1 MTKRRFIVVLILI
14 SIFLSS
20 SIVGATIL
28 VSNESITMITGIAI
42 QVLAT
47 LLFAGFIAYY
57 FFETHNW
64 FGQILDLVEQPIS
77 ITDSKMGW
85 TFINKPVEAMLNL
98 QRSDIL
104 GKHCSN
110 WGAKIC
116 NTQDCGVNCLQKGKQ
131 ETLFDQFGKNFRVN
145 TNYLYNFRG
154 KEIGHAE
161 IVTDITDKVQFQ
173 ALKTKMSTDVSRL
186 LIELNEGA
194 TRLSSSTQE
203 VSAAVEEIFASLE
216 TSFNNSVETESK
228 ANDVAIQADDT
239 RGNLENSITAVQEIV
254 NRVGLIQEIARQ
266 TNLLALNAAIEAA
279 RAGDMGKGFAVVAGE
294 VRALA
299 EKSQAAANEIEG
311 LTTSTQTV
319 SEEAGNCLRDL
330 VPNIRQTA
338 ELVSEINAS
347 TLEQKTG
354 MEQINEAIQTVS
366 RVAQESNSIAESL
379 STAFRELENFGQEEE
394 EVRTSN
400 PEVVANKPAQLPPA
414 DDFERF

>member
-1 MTKRRFIVVLILI
+1 M
-14 SIFLSS
+14 
-20 SIVGATIL
+20 
-28 VSNESITMITGIAI
+28 
-42 QVLAT
+42 
-47 LLFAGFIAYY
+47 
-57 FFETHNW
+57 
-64 FGQILDLVEQPIS
+64 
-77 ITDSKMGW
+77 
-85 TFINKPVEAMLNL
+85 
-98 QRSDIL
+98 
-104 GKHCSN
+104 
-110 WGAKIC
+110 
-116 NTQDCGVNCLQKGKQ
+116 NCLQKGKQ